1 MALHAVTLAVN
12 QRLAVDV
19 ARFEAAVDLRVIPP
33 LCPLAISPV
42 DFSHSASL
50 IERSHVATGQWLAT
64 SHRIT
69 GQAALLEPH
78 RH

>member
-1 MALHAVTLAVN
+1 MN

-19 ARFEAAVDLRVIPP
+19 ARFEEAVDLRVIPP
-33 LCPLAISPV
+33 LCPIGMSPV

-50 IERSHVATGQWLAT
+50 IERSYTATQEWLPAR
-64 SHRIT
+64 HRIT

>member
-1 MALHAVTLAVN
+1 MALHALTLAIN

-19 ARFEAAVDLRVIPP
+19 ARFEEDVDVRVIPP
-33 LCPLAISPV
+33 LCPTRINPA
-42 DFSHSASL
+42 DFSHSAEL
-50 IERSHVATGQWLAT
+50 IDRSHAITRKWLAAR
-64 SHRIT
+64 HPVT